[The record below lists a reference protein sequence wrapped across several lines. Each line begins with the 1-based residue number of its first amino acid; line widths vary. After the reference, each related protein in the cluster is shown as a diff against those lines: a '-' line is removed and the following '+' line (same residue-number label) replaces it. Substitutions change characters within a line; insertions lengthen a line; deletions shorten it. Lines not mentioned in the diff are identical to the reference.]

1 MNATTTIAVFVFGTL
16 ILTLFSFFMIMYV
29 VLQKRKQFQHKL
41 EKQELEHTF
50 QNELLQTRLEVQEQ
64 SLKYFS
70 EEIHDNVGQIL
81 SIAKLHLYKI
91 AKNSTEES
99 IQHTAKQSTELLT
112 KAISDLR
119 TISHTANGGMVLNA
133 DLEEIIQKELDY
145 ITSAKNINCT
155 FDTHGD
161 AYPLGQE
168 KNLLLFR
175 IVQESIANALKH
187 GEPEAIKIDIT
198 YQPKSLMVSI
208 ADNGNGFDV
217 NEKKQGAGLGL
228 LNMNTR
234 VALLNGKL
242 NIESEKGKGTTITL
256 NIPHT

>member
-1 MNATTTIAVFVFGTL
+1 
-16 ILTLFSFFMIMYV
+16 MIMYV
-29 VLQKRKQFQHKL
+29 VLQKRKQFRHKL

-91 AKNSTEES
+91 AKNTTDAS
-99 IQHTAKQSTELLT
+99 IQTNAKQGTELLT

-133 DLEEIIQKELDY
+133 DLEESIQKELSY

-155 FDTHGD
+155 FNTRGD
-161 AYPLGQE
+161 SYHLGQE

-187 GEPEAIKIDIT
+187 GDPRSIDIDLE
-198 YQPKSLMVSI
+198 YQPEKLIVSI
-208 ADNGNGFDV
+208 ADDGVGFDV
-217 NEKKQGAGLGL
+217 NEKKADAGMGL
-228 LNMNTR
+228 SNMSTR
-234 VALLNGKL
+234 IALLQGNLAINSVKGEGTTIKL
-242 NIESEKGKGTTITL
+242 NIPRT
-256 NIPHT
+256 